1 MWKMYVVDQCLNLYI
16 YLSIDLL
23 PLKLK
28 SFWVLMRS
36 KTRVLTSLLLQN
48 ICSNREYNFED
59 WYVGLITGL

>member
-48 ICSNREYNFED
+48 ICSNKEYNFED